1 MNIPLYLVHKEKT
14 AYLYETDTI
23 KIALDK
29 MSFYRY
35 SEVPVINKEGIYI
48 GSLREGDILW
58 YVREQKKF
66 NLKAAEK
73 TPIKDL
79 KRYRSAK
86 PIQIDANIEE
96 LFELV
101 LVQNFVPVLDG
112 RNLFIGIV
120 TRKDIMQYLIKQRKD
135 N

>member
-1 MNIPLYLVHKEKT
+1 MNIPFYLVHKEKT
-14 AYLYETDTI
+14 AYLYDTDTI
-23 KIALDK
+23 RSALEK

-48 GSLREGDILW
+48 GTLREGDVLW
-58 YVREQKKF
+58 HINEQKKF

-86 PIQIDANIEE
+86 PIQIDGNMED

-101 LVQNFVPVLDG
+101 LVQNFVPVLDS

-120 TRKDIMQYLIKQRKD
+120 TRQDIMKYLINQRKEK
-135 N
+135 